1 LIFRGDLARKFCF
14 QNSQT
19 GNKLINQNL
28 STENK
33 ETEIR
38 NIALTLNQAACE
50 HKGMHTAPQLK
61 RISAIGTN
69 LNLLSNGRNLKNL
82 VRNLPSIEK
91 SLGEFDSCGILHI

>member
-82 VRNLPSIEK
+82 VRNISSINREIFGK
-91 SLGEFDSCGILHI
+91 I

>member
-69 LNLLSNGRNLKNL
+69 LHLLSNGRNL

-91 SLGEFDSCGILHI
+91 YLGEFDSCGILHI